1 LKTLLIIAEH
11 PDLADAVRAA
21 LKPEDY
27 RVVSRASVEEAEPLL
42 SHGLI
47 DACLVDVEL
56 SNVQG
61 LWPVEKLHRRAP
73 KCPTIIYTGSRQWEW
88 EEEAYVQGV
97 RHVLSSPLRPR
108 LLNTVLDRLW
118 ETTAPA
124 RTLPAAPAPPRLA
137 PEPEP
142 SSPPTASAVATQ
154 TLKTL
159 RDFSGILS
167 HSLDAEAMLR
177 QFLVLMREILHINR
191 ASIFLRPRAGTFVG
205 KSPDAEDR
213 QLRMACSIGVSS
225 GLLEHFEL
233 SLDSGIGGMLG
244 QLGRILRRSG
254 GEVRANPEAQKE
266 FEVLG
271 AQVAVPILD
280 RETLLGVAI
289 FDGRI
294 TGEPLVNSELELV
307 FHLLEQLALAVRN
320 IWLHDQLGANN
331 EMLTSVLRELNS
343 ACVVVGRDLSIVH
356 ANKTARRTFNKS
368 ERRSGELEFPDLPQ
382 ALGAKVYQVLKT
394 GAAISTFRF
403 EPAPGQ
409 IFSINIVP
417 FHRQQSG
424 LTDSALLMAED
435 LTQAEQLRG
444 LELEAA
450 NLRMINQVAFS
461 LTNEIGNALTP
472 LSGLQQLRPS
482 KGEDHEFREEL
493 EQIMGSTVERIA
505 RLSNQMKFLARGNL
519 VSNEPF
525 PVIPLVEEAFR
536 EACKHQSTNAPKLKC
551 EAGSNSIVFRGDR
564 QALRHAFTEILLNA
578 LQANPGDPRVGVRMQ
593 AENNGKSEV
602 RIEVEDNGKGFS
614 PEALQQAF
622 APFAG
627 TSVGR
632 PGLGLAV
639 SRKIIETHHGKL
651 EILPTNPGKP
661 AIVRICLPLDPSL
674 FNKS

>member
-1 LKTLLIIAEH
+1 MKTLLVIAEH
-11 PDLADAVRAA
+11 PDLADAIRAG
-21 LKPEDY
+21 LKAEDY
-27 RVVSRASVEEAEPLL
+27 RIVDRASVEEAEPLL
-42 SHGLI
+42 NHGLV
-47 DACLVDVEL
+47 DACLIDVEL

-61 LWPVEKLHRRAP
+61 IWPVEKLRRRAP
-73 KCPTIIYTGSRQWEW
+73 KCPIIIYTGARQWEW
-88 EEEAYVQGV
+88 EEEAYLQGA
-97 RHVLSSPLRPR
+97 RHVLSKPVRAR
-108 LLNTVLDRLW
+108 MLNIVLDRIW
-118 ETTAPA
+118 EAAPGTRA
-124 RTLPAAPAPPRLA
+124 LPLAPPKPTPEPAAPAAVPL
-137 PEPEP
+137 
-142 SSPPTASAVATQ
+142 SPPAATQ

-191 ASIFLRPRAGTFVG
+191 ASIFLRPRSGTFAG
-205 KSPDAEDR
+205 KTAEAEDR
-213 QLRMACSIGVSS
+213 QLRVACSIGISS

-233 SLDSGIGGMLG
+233 SLDSGIGAMLCH
-244 QLGRILRRSG
+244 LGRILRRSG
-254 GEVRANPEAQKE
+254 EEVRSNPEAQKE

-307 FHLLEQLALAVRN
+307 FHLLEQLALAVKN

-331 EMLTSVLRELNS
+331 EMLTGVLRELNS

-356 ANKTARRTFNKS
+356 ANKTARRCFSKS
-368 ERRSGELEFPDLPQ
+368 ERRGGELEFSDLPQ
-382 ALGAKVYQVLKT
+382 ALGAKLYQVLKT
-394 GAAISTFRF
+394 GAAVSTFRY

-409 IFSINIVP
+409 IFSVNVVP

-435 LTQAEQLRG
+435 LTQTEQLRQ

-450 NLRMINQVAFS
+450 NLRMVNQVAFT

-472 LSGLQQLRPS
+472 LSGLQQLLPA
-482 KGEDHEFREEL
+482 KGEEPEFREEL
-493 EQIMGSTVERIA
+493 EQIMGATVERIA
-505 RLSNQMKFLARGNL
+505 RLSNQMKFLARENP

-525 PVIPLVEEAFR
+525 PVVPLLEEAFR
-536 EACKHQSTNAPKLKC
+536 EACKHQTANAPKMRC
-551 EAGSNSIVFRGDR
+551 EAGSKPVVFTGDR
-564 QALRHAFTEILLNA
+564 QALRHALTEILLNA
-578 LQANPGDPRVGVRMQ
+578 LQANPEEPRIGVRMQ
-593 AENNGKSEV
+593 VENNGKSEV

-639 SRKIIETHHGKL
+639 SRKIIETHRGKL
-651 EILPTNPGKP
+651 EIVPTVPGKP
-661 AIVRICLPLDPSL
+661 AIVRIRLPVTPGVAA
-674 FNKS
+674 KV

>member
-1 LKTLLIIAEH
+1 MKTLLVIAEH
-11 PDLADAVRAA
+11 PDLADAVRAG
-21 LKPEDY
+21 LKSDDY
-27 RVVSRASVEEAEPLL
+27 RVVDRGTVEEAEPLL
-42 SHGLI
+42 NHGLV
-47 DACLVDVEL
+47 DACLIDVEL
-56 SNVQG
+56 SSVQG
-61 LWPVEKLHRRAP
+61 LWPVEKLRRRAP
-73 KCPTIIYTGSRQWEW
+73 KCPIIIYTGARQWEW
-88 EEEAYVQGV
+88 EEEAYLQGA
-97 RHVLSSPLRPR
+97 RHVLSKPVRPR
-108 LLNTVLDRLW
+108 MLNTVLERIW
-118 ETTAPA
+118 ENA
-124 RTLPAAPAPPRLA
+124 LPSRSLSPAPSRPA
-137 PEPEP
+137 PEPPPALLP
-142 SSPPTASAVATQ
+142 SASPAATQ

-191 ASIFLRPRAGTFVG
+191 ASIFLRPRAGSFAGRTAE
-205 KSPDAEDR
+205 AEDR
-213 QLRMACSIGVSS
+213 QLRVACSIGISS

-244 QLGRILRRSG
+244 QLGRILRRSA
-254 GEVRANPEAQKE
+254 EEIRANPEAQKE

-307 FHLLEQLALAVRN
+307 FHLLEQLALAVKN
-320 IWLHDQLGANN
+320 IWLHDQLAGNN
-331 EMLTSVLRELNS
+331 EMLTGVLRELNS

-356 ANKTARRTFNKS
+356 ANKTARRSFSKS
-368 ERRSGELEFPDLPQ
+368 ERRSGELEFSDLPQ
-382 ALGAKVYQVLKT
+382 VLGSKLYQVLKT
-394 GAAISTFRF
+394 GAALSTFRF

-409 IFSINIVP
+409 TLSVSIVP

-435 LTQAEQLRG
+435 LTQADQLRT

-450 NLRMINQVAFS
+450 NLRIVNQVAFT

-472 LSGLQQLRPS
+472 LSGLQQLLPS
-482 KGEDHEFREEL
+482 KGEDPDFRDEL
-493 EQIMGSTVERIA
+493 ELLMGATVERIG
-505 RLSNQMKFLARGNL
+505 RLSNQMKFLARENL

-525 PVIPLVEEAFR
+525 PVVPLLEEAFR
-536 EACKHQSTNAPKLKC
+536 EACKHQSAHAPKMKC
-551 EAGSNSIVFRGDR
+551 EAGQSGVVFTGDR
-564 QALRHAFTEILLNA
+564 PALRHALTEILLNA
-578 LQANPGDPRVGVRMQ
+578 LQANPNEPCIGVRMQ

-622 APFAG
+622 APFSG

-651 EILPTNPGKP
+651 EIVPTSPGKP
-661 AIVRICLPLDPSL
+661 AIVRICLPLGPGA
-674 FNKS
+674 FAIG